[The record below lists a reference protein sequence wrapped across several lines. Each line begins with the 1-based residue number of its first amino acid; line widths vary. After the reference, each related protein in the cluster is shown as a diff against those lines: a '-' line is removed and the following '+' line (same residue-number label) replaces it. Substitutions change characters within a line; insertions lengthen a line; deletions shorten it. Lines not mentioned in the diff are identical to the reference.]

1 MIYASLSGFSAVQ
14 FVDPKTFEERVE
26 RIKLVDGR
34 WTAAEPGMIPASVL
48 KELNEMKYVMIGEL
62 PDDHG

>member
-1 MIYASLSGFSAVQ
+1 MIYVSPNGFAAVQ
-14 FVDPKTFEERVE
+14 FVDPETFEERVE
-26 RIKLVDGR
+26 RIELVDDK

-62 PDDHG
+62 PDET